1 MTKFEEN
8 RQNWLKVQAIKKM
21 NKFHTETCRAYI
33 NGTLSQ
39 EHIDMCNKVP
49 FWTWDI
55 KKLTH
60 IGSP

>member
-8 RQNWLKVQAIKKM
+8 RQNWIKVQAIKKM
-21 NKFHTETCRAYI
+21 NKFHIETCRAYA

-49 FWTWDI
+49 SWTWDI
-55 KKLTH
+55 
-60 IGSP
+60 